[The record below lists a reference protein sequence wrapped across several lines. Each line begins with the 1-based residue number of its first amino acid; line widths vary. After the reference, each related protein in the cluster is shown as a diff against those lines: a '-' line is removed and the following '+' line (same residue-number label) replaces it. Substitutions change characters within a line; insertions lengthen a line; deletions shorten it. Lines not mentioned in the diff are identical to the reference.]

1 MQSVDQR
8 KHAAMYTMNV
18 TEWQLFSKE
27 LTVKKGDY
35 LEVLNNDKKW
45 WRCRDSD
52 NKVNCTLQFSHFCPE
67 Q

>member
-1 MQSVDQR
+1 MQYVDQR
-8 KHAAMYTMNV
+8 KHAAMYSMNV
-18 TEWQLFSKE
+18 TECHLFSKE

-52 NKVNCTLQFSHFCPE
+52 NKVNCTVLSFLAQSR
-67 Q
+67 

>member
-1 MQSVDQR
+1 
-8 KHAAMYTMNV
+8 MNL

-52 NKVNCTLQFSHFCPE
+52 NKVNYTP
-67 Q
+67 